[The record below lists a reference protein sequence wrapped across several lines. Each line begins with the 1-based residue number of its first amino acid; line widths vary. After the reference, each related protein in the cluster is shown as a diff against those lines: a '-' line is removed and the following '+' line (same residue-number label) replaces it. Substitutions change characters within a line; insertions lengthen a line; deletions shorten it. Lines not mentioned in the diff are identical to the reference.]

1 MGFKNSKNH
10 FKYRGKKKESSDQE
24 VVPAGKVA
32 QGTAGDIAWFP
43 LCSPSKVSAAC
54 KTRQDPLKRHK
65 GLYFVQRSHTHP
77 TGMLLQQ
84 DTHSHSLNTTATTS
98 LL

>member
-10 FKYRGKKKESSDQE
+10 FKYRGKKKKESSDQE

-54 KTRQDPLKRHK
+54 KTRHEK
-65 GLYFVQRSHTHP
+65 T
-77 TGMLLQQ
+77 
-84 DTHSHSLNTTATTS
+84 
-98 LL
+98 